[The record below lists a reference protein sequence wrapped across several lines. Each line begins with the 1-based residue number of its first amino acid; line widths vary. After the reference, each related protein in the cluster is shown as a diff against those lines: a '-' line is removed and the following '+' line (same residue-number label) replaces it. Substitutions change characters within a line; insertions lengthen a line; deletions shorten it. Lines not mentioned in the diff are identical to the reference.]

1 MATMNPR
8 AKAALM
14 AAMARQQQ
22 GASPAAMPAMAGAG
36 GLPPQGGGMPGMKKG
51 GKVKRYDEGGDVDD
65 GDDQTA
71 FAQPK
76 GQSDDM
82 SPADVKDMK
91 QRAKDTKA
99 YNSNVK
105 TPSNPKKNYAS
116 GGSVSSASR
125 RADGIA
131 KKGFTKGTIC

>member
-8 AKAALM
+8 AKAALL

-51 GKVKRYDEGGDVDD
+51 GKIKRYDEGGDVDD
-65 GDDQTA
+65 GA

-91 QRAKDTKA
+91 DRKKATDA
-99 YNSNVK
+99 YNKAVK

-116 GGSVSSASR
+116 GGSVSSASK

>member
-65 GDDQTA
+65 DGYM
-71 FAQPK
+71 AQPK

>member
-22 GASPAAMPAMAGAG
+22 GASPAAMPAMPGAG
-36 GLPPQGGGMPGMKKG
+36 GMPPQGGGMPGMKKG
-51 GKVKRYDEGGDVDD
+51 GKVKRYDGGGDVDD
-65 GDDQTA
+65 GSDQA
-71 FAQPK
+71 SFAQPK

-91 QRAKDTKA
+91 DRKRATTAYDKA
-99 YNSNVK
+99 NK